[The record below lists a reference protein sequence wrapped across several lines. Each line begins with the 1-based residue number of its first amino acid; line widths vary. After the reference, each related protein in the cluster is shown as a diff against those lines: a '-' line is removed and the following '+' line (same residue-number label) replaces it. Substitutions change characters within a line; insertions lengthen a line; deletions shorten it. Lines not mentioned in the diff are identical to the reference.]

1 MLHTSFIELNKKAL
15 NNNIRYLKSLAK
27 KDTRYSM
34 VIKANAYGHGIE
46 DLLPL
51 IEECGVDHFSVFS
64 VAEAM
69 RTQKIK
75 RKDCDLMIMGWL
87 EKGQM
92 EWAIENNVSFFV
104 FTLERMQ
111 AARELAGR
119 MKKAARIHIELE
131 TGMHRTGFSRE
142 ELKEVVQIIR
152 YNQKCFDVKGV
163 CTHFAGA
170 EEMANCDRI
179 KKQIQNFNEGCNW
192 INEQGIHPEYR
203 HSACSAALLN
213 FPETAMDL
221 IRIGISSYGFWPNT
235 ETRMLNL
242 KDQDNTVDPL
252 ERVLSWKSTV
262 MSVKEVAENEYVSYG
277 KSYLTN
283 RPTKIVTIPVGYG
296 YGFSRTLSNN
306 GHVLIHGKLVPVV
319 GAVNMNM
326 VVVDVTD
333 LDSIEVGDE
342 VVLIG
347 KQGEHTIT
355 VDSFSDMNNSMNYE
369 LLTRL
374 PDHIPKKAMES

>member
-1 MLHTSFIELNKKAL
+1 MLHTSYIELNKKAL

-46 DLLPL
+46 DILPL
-51 IEECGVDHFSVFS
+51 VEECGVDHFSVFS

-69 RTQKIK
+69 RAQKVK
-75 RKDCDLMIMGWL
+75 RKNCDLMIMGWL
-87 EKGQM
+87 DKDQM
-92 EWAIENNVSFFV
+92 EWAVENEVSFFV
-104 FTLERMQ
+104 FTLERMR
-111 AARELAGR
+111 AACEVAER
-119 MKKAARIHIELE
+119 MKKPANIHIELE
-131 TGMHRTGFSRE
+131 TGMHRTGFYRD
-142 ELKEVVQIIR
+142 ELKEVVKIIKDNR
-152 YNQKCFDVKGV
+152 KCFEVKGV

-170 EEMANCDRI
+170 EEMANYDRI
-179 KKQIQNFNEGCNW
+179 KIQIQNFNEGCTW
-192 INEQGIHPEYR
+192 INEQGIYPDYR
-203 HSACSAALLN
+203 HCACSAALLN

-235 ETRMLNL
+235 ETKMLNL
-242 KDQDNTVDPL
+242 KDLDHQEDPL
-252 ERVLSWKSTV
+252 ERVLSWKSVV
-262 MSVKEVAENEYVSYG
+262 MNVKEVAENEYISYG

-283 RPTKIVTIPVGYG
+283 RPTRIATVPVGYA

-306 GHVLIHGKLVPVV
+306 GHVLIHGKRMPVV

-326 VVVDVTD
+326 MVVDVTD
-333 LDSIEVGDE
+333 LDTVEVDDE

-355 VDSFSDMNNSMNYE
+355 IDSFSDMNNSMNYE

-374 PDHIPKKAMES
+374 PNHIPRKVAK